1 MPSAEYIRLED
12 RLTLL
17 GWLNRQFG
25 YARNQDLLKE
35 LADVG
40 EGWDASGRSHVTGR
54 LLSTGDRCRIAEADL
69 ARYDANV
76 RRHLEAMNR
85 GRLEP
90 ITLRY
95 FQHLAALCT
104 ELFLDRW
111 ANRRAGLLADLN
123 RFVAERNGQRLPGDP
138 EIERFVGGDLTKLAF
153 WMATGSGKTLL
164 MHLHY
169 RQFLHYRT
177 KPPDNILL
185 ITPNEGLTQQHLEQF
200 AQSGIPAERFA
211 LERSGLL
218 DGGRNAVRVIEIT
231 KLVGEKRG
239 DGVSVPV
246 EAFQGDNLIF
256 VDEGHKGSGGETW
269 RKYRDQL
276 AETGFTFEYSATFGQ
291 ALNAVGND
299 GLTREYAKCIA
310 FDYSYRYFYGD
321 GFGKDFRILN
331 LRGRTAERDADLL
344 LTANL
349 LSFYEQ
355 IRVHETAGAN
365 VGAYN
370 LARPLWLFVGR
381 RVDAVY
387 SEGGRKRSDILTVV
401 DFLRRFLGNEGGR
414 AAGMVADVLEGR
426 HGLVSADGVE
436 LFAGD
441 FETLRKGGR
450 SPGAV
455 YADAVKRLFGAPAA
469 GGLEVNT
476 IRSAPGE
483 MGLRVRGQERYFGLI
498 YIGDVPAFRELVDR
512 ELADL
517 EVGEDAIVGPLFP
530 ALNRAGSPLTMLI
543 GAKKFIEGWDSWRV
557 SSMCLL
563 NVGKSEG
570 SEIIQLF
577 GRGVRLKG
585 WRGTLKRSTAL
596 GPDRPREIRPLERL
610 NLFAIRADYMAQFR
624 DYLEREGVDTGGTV
638 ELELPLWNQQKHLK
652 EDLYVPRWPAQSTFQ
667 SERVVALDADPDA
680 AVRHDVSARV
690 DAILGARGQIHT
702 GVAGGGVVVRWKDA
716 TLNLLDW
723 PAIHACLLGHRERAG
738 YHNLVV
744 PYGMPRRILAT
755 RDPVLCELRGP
766 VEWSDPGTMAHMA
779 ALQAAAGEVLAR
791 YMDCFF
797 RLAQRRWDGTCLDFT
812 PLGVKEPTIRNYQV
826 RVPRSD
832 PALVKRVQDLI
843 RERAKRLRASVK
855 ELPNLDFDRHV
866 YQPLLAEAGDLPIT
880 FDPPGL
886 NPGERKFVE
895 DLKGFC
901 AREEKGLLVGKKL
914 FLLRNLGKGRGI
926 GFFESAGFFPD
937 FILWIKERGR
947 QRVIFVEPHGMLHE
961 NHPLRN
967 EKVRLHERLR
977 ADAAAGLARLK
988 VKLELDA
995 WIVSQTGYDVLRN
1008 RWMHDDKTSWTREE
1022 LGAAH
1027 ILFPDDGTDAY
1038 LRAIVG

>member
-1 MPSAEYIRLED
+1 M
-12 RLTLL
+12 LL
-17 GWLNRQFG
+17 GWIVRQFG
-25 YARNQDLLKE
+25 YAGNGEMLRDLK
-35 LADVG
+35 DVG
-40 EGWDASGRSHVTGR
+40 EGWEASGRSRLAGR
-54 LLSTGDRCRIAEADL
+54 LLSRGDACRVSEPDL

-90 ITLRY
+90 IALRY
-95 FQHLAALCT
+95 FQHLAALFT

-111 ANRRAGLLADLN
+111 ANHRAALLADLN
-123 RFVAERNGQRLPGDP
+123 RHVAERNAQRLPGDP
-138 EIERFVGGDLTKLAF
+138 EFDRFGAADLTKLAF

-164 MHLHY
+164 MHMHY
-169 RQFLHYRT
+169 RQFLHYRA

-200 AQSGIPAERFA
+200 AQSGIPAERFD
-211 LERSGLL
+211 LDRSGLL
-218 DGGRNAVRVIEIT
+218 GDGRNVVRVIEIT
-231 KLVGEKRG
+231 KLVEEKRG
-239 DGVSVPV
+239 GGVSVPV

-269 RKYRDQL
+269 RKYRDRL

-291 ALNAVGND
+291 ALNAAGKD
-299 GLTREYAKCIA
+299 ELTREYAKAIG

-331 LRGRTAERDADLL
+331 LRGRSNDRASDVL

-355 IRVHETAGAN
+355 MRIHETAGES
-365 VGAYN
+365 VLAYN

-401 DFLRRFLGNEGGR
+401 DFLHRFLRNEGGW
-414 AAGMVADVLEGR
+414 AARTMADVLEGR
-426 HGLVSADGVE
+426 HGLVSADGVD

-455 YADAVKRLFGAPAA
+455 YADAVKRLFGAPAG

-512 ELADL
+512 EMSDL

-530 ALNRAGSPLTMLI
+530 VLNRAGSALTMLI

-557 SSMCLL
+557 TSMCLL

-667 SERVVALDADPDA
+667 SERVVALDLDADA

-690 DAILGARGQIHT
+690 DAILGMRGQIH
-702 GVAGGGVVVRWKDA
+702 AGAASGGVVVRWNEASLD
-716 TLNLLDW
+716 LLDW
-723 PAIHACLLGHRERAG
+723 PTIHAFLLGHRERAG
-738 YHNLVV
+738 YHNMVI
-744 PYGMPRRILAT
+744 PRGAPRRILSA

-766 VEWSDPGTMAHMA
+766 AEWSEPRSMAHLTA
-779 ALQAAAGEVLAR
+779 FQSAAGEVLAR
-791 YMDCFF
+791 YMDSFF
-797 RLAQRRWDGTCLDFT
+797 RLSQRRWDGTCLDFT
-812 PLGVKEPTIRNYQV
+812 PLGVKEPAIRNYQV
-826 RVPRSD
+826 RVARSD
-832 PALVKRVQDLI
+832 PGLVKRVQELI
-843 RERAKRLRASVK
+843 NERAKRLRTSVK

-977 ADAAAGLARLK
+977 TDAAGGLARLK

-995 WIVSQTGYDVLRN
+995 WIVSQTGYAVLQN
-1008 RWMHDDKTSWTREE
+1008 RWVHDDKTPWTREE
-1022 LGAAH
+1022 LAAAH
-1027 ILFPDDGTDAY
+1027 ILFPDGDGGTY
-1038 LRAIVG
+1038 LRTIVG